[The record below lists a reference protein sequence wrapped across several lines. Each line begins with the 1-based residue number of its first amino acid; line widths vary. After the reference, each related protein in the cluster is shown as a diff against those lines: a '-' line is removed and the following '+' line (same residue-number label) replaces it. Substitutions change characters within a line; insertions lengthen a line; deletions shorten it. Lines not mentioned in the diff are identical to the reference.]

1 MHAKPRHRR
10 SRRHDHSGSRSRH
23 ISWAS
28 CTGRVRTTCRRV
40 PCSGASGQT
49 HVDGLAALW
58 DRPDP
63 HRVGQPG
70 DQQPAV
76 PLPAVGAAV
85 GRPAPA
91 RRVGLASL
99 ASTPR
104 KTRPSSPPTSPAPEP
119 PPTNPT
125 RPPPPLRRTDQLRAA
140 RQVRGWTR
148 TGLLREGLA
157 GLARARLGRYGRHT
171 RYPGNGRRP
180 GRATSRRPRRCGA
193 CGARRARPRRR
204 CAGRKGHLAQQ
215 RRSAA
220 HQPTGTRPPQS
231 CRLHTQFSPARA
243 CGTPWRTAPP
253 AGFSEAVPGSRAGHS
268 SVMRRPPDPDRNRS
282 VTRTSPSTASGP
294 APGAVSRV
302 SAAPNS
308 PAARAARASAS
319 ARVGGPARQLVG
331 VLDVV
336 GKAQPR
342 GIQAEPSCP
351 AAHTTHQQRGRRCPG
366 GDLDLV
372 VGEQPGDNVGPVELR
387 MHARPAG
394 RGGEVGV
401 AAAPVDHRRPP
412 HTCDLAHLGEQE
424 PVRVRVTGVRPASR
438 ERRPGRVSRT
448 ARQSTP
454 GRATSRSAMASA
466 LSLSSPAR

>member
-1 MHAKPRHRR
+1 MSGITRPCVNDPPLPSVHAKPRHRR

-140 RQVRGWTR
+140 R
-148 TGLLREGLA
+148 
-157 GLARARLGRYGRHT
+157 LARARLGRYGRHT

-180 GRATSRRPRRCGA
+180 GAGHGPPPAALRCVRCAPGPAQAAVRRPQGPPGA
-193 CGARRARPRRR
+193 AAQISCTPAHRDQAAAVVPLAHAVLARPGVRDPVADRPARRLLRGGAPQPGGPLQRDAQAARPRPEPVGHPDLAQHRERTRTRCGQPGQCGPELSGRQGGQSVGVCPRR
-204 CAGRKGHLAQQ
+204 WTSPTAGRCPRC
-215 RRSAA
+215 RR
-220 HQPTGTRPPQS
+220 
-231 CRLHTQFSPARA
+231 
-243 CGTPWRTAPP
+243 
-253 AGFSEAVPGSRAGHS
+253 
-268 SVMRRPPDPDRNRS
+268 
-282 VTRTSPSTASGP
+282 
-294 APGAVSRV
+294 
-302 SAAPNS
+302 
-308 PAARAARASAS
+308 
-319 ARVGGPARQLVG
+319 
-331 VLDVV
+331 
-336 GKAQPR
+336 
-342 GIQAEPSCP
+342 
-351 AAHTTHQQRGRRCPG
+351 
-366 GDLDLV
+366 
-372 VGEQPGDNVGPVELR
+372 
-387 MHARPAG
+387 
-394 RGGEVGV
+394 
-401 AAAPVDHRRPP
+401 
-412 HTCDLAHLGEQE
+412 
-424 PVRVRVTGVRPASR
+424 
-438 ERRPGRVSRT
+438 
-448 ARQSTP
+448 
-454 GRATSRSAMASA
+454 
-466 LSLSSPAR
+466 